1 MKIKK
6 STGDKGIE
14 NLKKKREDGQRET
27 AKLKFSEKMIKRERK
42 TGCRDKFNLGN
53 RDVLKRKHRRG
64 CTKKKKNSVGKKI
77 KMLWHFKKT

>member
-1 MKIKK
+1 MKIMK

-14 NLKKKREDGQRET
+14 NLRKNRVDGQRET

-64 CTKKKKNSVGKKI
+64 CTKKKKKRVWAKK
-77 KMLWHFKKT
+77 